1 MRWVLHVEAQRE
13 HRETAL
19 RRWKGHVSN
28 LTGKQPSYYSQL
40 SGACLDTLH
49 WTGFKFLEP

>member
-1 MRWVLHVEAQRE
+1 MGAACRSSEGAQRDS
-13 HRETAL
+13 